1 MNATNASLQP
11 DSAQQPAQ
19 RTDSL
24 TFDSAVS
31 PSTTLDPLSP
41 QAGAQPARIRR
52 TEPQLLADQLVADE
66 LIKGAPSRNGGR
78 LLTAERDPWTHNAW
92 DQVEWGQE
100 EEAFAQSALERQRG
114 SPVPQHLQDKFNAD
128 PAAQWDTFYA
138 HNKDNFFKDRAW
150 LQNEFPELK
159 ECLKPDAGP
168 KRIVELGC
176 GNGSTLFPLLA
187 ANENPLLDLHG
198 YDYSKEAVSVV
209 KNHAS
214 FDSKHCTCE
223 VWDLSSKAGIP
234 ATIEPNSV
242 DVLTMIF
249 VFSALHPDEWAQAVE
264 NVYRML
270 KPGGILLF
278 RDYGRNDLAM
288 LRFKANRYMQDG
300 LYVRGD
306 NTRVYFFERDE
317 LVYIFGGVRATTT
330 IGGGEAAEDTPR
342 RSEADAD
349 TTRTATRTD
358 TTTTDT
364 TTTDTD
370 TNTDT
375 DTAPGA
381 MNNTAD
387 TGLPTSTADDTTTI
401 VTESDSGEY
410 SSSTAPSLS
419 SALADLSVAPSA
431 VASPASSRPETPVSH
446 SRTRTPKREGDTL
459 TPYRLDLL
467 QLGVDRRLLLNRKR
481 QLKMFRV
488 WMQGRWRKPL
498 LEEDTDRQQQQVAK
512 GLEAA

>member
-1 MNATNASLQP
+1 MTSTHEQIQAEGAHVAEPATAPLTCDLALAQP
-11 DSAQQPAQ
+11 TQQADLAAQPA
-19 RTDSL
+19 T
-24 TFDSAVS
+24 
-31 PSTTLDPLSP
+31 
-41 QAGAQPARIRR
+41 QPARIPR
-52 TEPQLLADQLVADE
+52 TQPQVLADQLVADE

-159 ECLKPDAGP
+159 DCLKADSGP
-168 KRIVELGC
+168 KRIVEIGC
-176 GNGSTLFPLLA
+176 GNGSTLFPLRA

-209 KNHAS
+209 KTHAS
-214 FDSKHCTCE
+214 FDPKYCTCE

-234 ATIEPNSV
+234 PTVEPNSV

-264 NVYRML
+264 NVYHML

-306 NTRVYFFERDE
+306 NTRVYFFER
-317 LVYIFGGVRATTT
+317 
-330 IGGGEAAEDTPR
+330 
-342 RSEADAD
+342 
-349 TTRTATRTD
+349 
-358 TTTTDT
+358 
-364 TTTDTD
+364 
-370 TNTDT
+370 
-375 DTAPGA
+375 
-381 MNNTAD
+381 
-387 TGLPTSTADDTTTI
+387 GLPTPGADDTTTI
-401 VTESDSGEY
+401 VTESESGEL
-410 SSSTAPSLS
+410 STSTAPSLS

-431 VASPASSRPETPVSH
+431 VASPSTSRPDSPVA
-446 SRTRTPKREGDTL
+446 RPARGGGGGGETL

-481 QLKMFRV
+481 QIKMFRV

-498 LEEDTDRQQQQVAK
+498 AGEV
-512 GLEAA
+512 EAEGQGQATSSETV